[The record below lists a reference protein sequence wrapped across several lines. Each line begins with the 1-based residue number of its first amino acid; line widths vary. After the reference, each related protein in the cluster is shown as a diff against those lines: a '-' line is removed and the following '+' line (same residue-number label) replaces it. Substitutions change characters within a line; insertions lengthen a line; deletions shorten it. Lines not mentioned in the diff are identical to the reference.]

1 MRRHKTADCSKQQE
15 PQSGWTKKQRRPSHP
30 HTQWAAE
37 VEVRPAGA
45 TEAEAEGPLEA
56 PPVRGPRRPSI
67 PPWALEAAARPLKAA
82 EGPLEAPSE
91 AIEEAAS
98 TRYLMKFMKSSEYT
112 YFMFTLA
119 NSGFSTGRTTAPFPC
134 S

>member
-1 MRRHKTADCSKQQE
+1 MRRHKTADCSQQE

-37 VEVRPAGA
+37 VEVRPAEEA
-45 TEAEAEGPLEA
+45 TEAEGPLEA
-56 PPVRGPRRPSI
+56 PPVFRGPRRPSI

-98 TRYLMKFMKSSEYT
+98 TRCL
-112 YFMFTLA
+112 
-119 NSGFSTGRTTAPFPC
+119 R
-134 S
+134 

>member
-1 MRRHKTADCSKQQE
+1 MRRHKTADCSQRELK
-15 PQSGWTKKQRRPSHP
+15 SGWTKKQRRPSHP

-37 VEVRPAGA
+37 VEVRPAEVTAA
-45 TEAEAEGPLEA
+45 TEADDGPLEA

-98 TRYLMKFMKSSEYT
+98 TR
-112 YFMFTLA
+112 
-119 NSGFSTGRTTAPFPC
+119 
-134 S
+134 

>member
-1 MRRHKTADCSKQQE
+1 MRRHKTADCSQRE

-37 VEVRPAGA
+37 VEVRPVEA

-56 PPVRGPRRPSI
+56 PPARGPRRPSI

-82 EGPLEAPSE
+82 QGPLEDPSE

-98 TRYLMKFMKSSEYT
+98 TR
-112 YFMFTLA
+112 
-119 NSGFSTGRTTAPFPC
+119 
-134 S
+134 